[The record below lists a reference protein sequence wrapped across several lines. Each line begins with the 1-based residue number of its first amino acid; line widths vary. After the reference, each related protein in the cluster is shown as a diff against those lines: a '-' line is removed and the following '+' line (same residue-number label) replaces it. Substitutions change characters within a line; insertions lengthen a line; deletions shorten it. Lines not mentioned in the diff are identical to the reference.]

1 MEVTVKINEFDFE
14 NIEETSK
21 LLVNKALLAADK
33 AYAPYSQ
40 FYVGCS
46 VLLEDGSFVL
56 GSNQENASFPSGLCA
71 ERVALFECSKDLTNN
86 AVKEIAVFARS
97 TNYKV
102 PELLVPCAACLQV
115 ISDLQT
121 RQKSPIKIW
130 MWDGGSK
137 VFVADNVGQF
147 LPFHFELHKL

>member
-1 MEVTVKINEFDFE
+1 MEVSVKIDELEYDKLASE
-14 NIEETSK
+14 SK
-21 LLVNKALLAADK
+21 VLVEKAAEAADQ

-46 VLLEDGSFVL
+46 VRLQNGAYVL

-71 ERVALFECSKDLTNN
+71 ERVALFECAKNLENN
-86 AVKEIAVFARS
+86 KVTEIAVFARS
-97 TNYKV
+97 TNYEV

-115 ISDLQT
+115 ISDIQT
-121 RQKSPIKIW
+121 RQGSPIKIW
-130 MWDGGSK
+130 MWTGDKK

-147 LPFHFELHKL
+147 LPFHFELIKL